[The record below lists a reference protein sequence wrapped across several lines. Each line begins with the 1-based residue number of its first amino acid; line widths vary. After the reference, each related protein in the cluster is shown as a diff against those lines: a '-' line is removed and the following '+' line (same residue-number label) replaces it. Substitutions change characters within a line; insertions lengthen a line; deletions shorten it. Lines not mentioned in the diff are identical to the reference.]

1 MSITNPETDAPK
13 AVQDALAKHG
23 GKVPGQDRPMWR
35 LVLAQ
40 NCLIVAN
47 GIMHDLG
54 DGEVSICAMGP
65 DGKRYYQKP
74 YDKVSHGRVEVPKYP
89 CEGWVLEKWFSPQT
103 WGSPEEWRSHK
114 SEDGSTIMGEYPSR
128 GDYWM
133 LAGPFE
139 KIPELA
145 DLRQAIDMHIQA
157 MNRQPTNYANVLKQ
171 TILDQET
178 AREQRRAKLESDL
191 AYMRQNEL
199 VPVLKSG
206 SLAAQRFRNQL
217 NESTGDRSHLGAVH
231 DA

>member
-1 MSITNPETDAPK
+1 MSLPNPALDAPTSVQK
-13 AVQDALAKHG
+13 AIAQHG

-40 NCLIVAN
+40 NCLITASGV
-47 GIMHDLG
+47 MHELG
-54 DGEVSICAMGP
+54 TGEVSCFAVGP
-65 DGKRYYQKP
+65 DGKRHYQAP
-74 YDKVSHGRVEVPKYP
+74 QDRITSGRFEIPKYP
-89 CEGWVLEKWFSPQT
+89 VEGWVLEKWFPPST
-103 WGSPEEWRSHK
+103 WGTREEWASHK
-114 SEDGSTIMGEYPSR
+114 SDDGSTIMGPYPDQ

-145 DLRQAIDMHIQA
+145 DLRQAIDMHRQA
-157 MNRQPTNYANVLKQ
+157 MNAQPANYAAVLKQ
-171 TILDQET
+171 TVLDQET
-178 AREQRRAKLESDL
+178 ARERRREKLENDL
-191 AYMRQNEL
+191 AYMRKNEL

-217 NESTGDRSHLGAVH
+217 NEATGDRSHLGAVH

>member
-13 AVQDALAKHG
+13 AVQEAIAKHG
-23 GKVPGQDRPMWR
+23 GKVPGQNRPMWR

-40 NCLIVAN
+40 NCRIVAN
-47 GIMHDLG
+47 GIMHELS
-54 DGEVSICAMGP
+54 DGEVACYAIGP
-65 DGKRYYQKP
+65 DGKKYYKQP
-74 YDKVSHGRVEVPKYP
+74 QDRVTVGRVELPKYP
-89 CEGWVLEKWFSPQT
+89 CEGWVLEKWFAPAV
-103 WGSPEEWRSHK
+103 WGTPEEWKSHK
-114 SEDGSTIMGEYPSR
+114 SEDGSTIMGDYPNQ

-139 KIPELA
+139 RMPELA
-145 DLRQAIDMHIQA
+145 DLRQAIDMHIHA
-157 MNRQPTNYANVLKQ
+157 MNHQPTNYANVLQQ

-178 AREQRRAKLESDL
+178 AREKRREKLEADL

>member
-1 MSITNPETDAPK
+1 MSIGNPETDAPRSLQK
-13 AVQDALAKHG
+13 ALAQHG
-23 GKVPGQDRPMWR
+23 GMVPGQDRPMWR
-35 LVLAQ
+35 IVLAQ
-40 NCLIVAN
+40 NCMIQAN
-47 GIMHDLG
+47 GIMHEL
-54 DGEVSICAMGP
+54 DGEASICAIGP

-74 YDKVSHGRVEVPKYP
+74 TDRITAGRVAVPKYP
-89 CEGWVLEKWFSPQT
+89 CEGWVLEKWFPATT
-103 WGSPEEWRSHK
+103 WGSPEQWRSHK

-139 KIPELA
+139 HVPELA
-145 DLRQAIDMHIQA
+145 DLRQAIDMHKQA
-157 MNRQPTNYANVLKQ
+157 MSQQPTNYARVLQQ

-178 AREQRRAKLESDL
+178 AREKRREKLEKDL
-191 AYMRQNEL
+191 AYMRKNEL
-199 VPVLKSG
+199 VPVLKSS